1 MALCT
6 SPRTST
12 ALKCAILRPNPPNSR
27 QASTSGHLKHRH
39 YKPALLN
46 TISWN
51 TICLAPS
58 SGRNQ
63 THPQADQHKF
73 CIPQSPLFRI
83 LHPRPQ
89 LCPPIGDHQ
98 PQGTLRLGTSSETY
112 QTLQLVMSETCPI
125 YQQINTRFPGPYPQ
139 GLHSQL
145 PLMRDEQP
153 PWKARLWQQ
162 TRQGPLTPIKL
173 PTVVSPQQHKDCQ
186 QSPHRWHPQNI
197 VLGIRV
203 ARTYKIIAIQAYLR
217 NKINIK

>member
-12 ALKCAILRPNPPNSR
+12 ALKCAILGPNPPNSR

-39 YKPALLN
+39 YKPALEYHL
-46 TISWN
+46 WN

-125 YQQINTRFPGPYPQ
+125 YQQINTRFRTLSPGSPQ
-139 GLHSQL
+139 PTPTYERRAASMEG
-145 PLMRDEQP
+145 
-153 PWKARLWQQ
+153 KTWQQ

-173 PTVVSPQQHKDCQ
+173 PTVVSPQQHKGQ
-186 QSPHRWHPQNI
+186 QSPHRWHP
-197 VLGIRV
+197 
-203 ARTYKIIAIQAYLR
+203 
-217 NKINIK
+217 